1 MKKRKIYLK
10 GMICCFGIFIL
21 WFLIHIVVITFDGL
35 NDSIGASDVAVV
47 LGNKVELDGK
57 PSKRLQGRLDRAV
70 ELYEKEYF
78 KYVLVSGG
86 TGKEGWD
93 EATVMKSYLVEQ
105 GVPDEIVL
113 LDQEGYNSFMT
124 AQNTKTIMN
133 EMDLNSATI
142 ISQFYHMTRTKLA
155 FRKVGFDKVY
165 TAHAKYFEIRDVYS
179 LFREFFAYYKYLFM
193 KK

>member
-1 MKKRKIYLK
+1 M
-10 GMICCFGIFIL
+10 
-21 WFLIHIVVITFDGL
+21 
-35 NDSIGASDVAVV
+35 V

-86 TGKEGWD
+86 TGKERWD

>member
-1 MKKRKIYLK
+1 
-10 GMICCFGIFIL
+10 
-21 WFLIHIVVITFDGL
+21 
-35 NDSIGASDVAVV
+35 
-47 LGNKVELDGK
+47 
-57 PSKRLQGRLDRAV
+57 
-70 ELYEKEYF
+70 
-78 KYVLVSGG
+78 
-86 TGKEGWD
+86 
-93 EATVMKSYLVEQ
+93 MKSYLVEQ